1 MNNRGFTLL
10 ELIIVIAIIGI
21 MTSVTLVYLGDS
33 RKDRELEVAA
43 REVAAA
49 VREAQNNALTGKNAS
64 STCNSYVFTYGG
76 SNYSVS
82 NNSGCSNPPIQYTL
96 KNKVTFQNSGSFSFS
111 IPFGVL
117 SPNNN
122 TVITLQNQT
131 STTIKTINVCV
142 YPPGRVEEKR
152 IGEGC

>member
-1 MNNRGFTLL
+1 MHRKGFTLL
-10 ELIIVIAIIGI
+10 ELMIVIAIIGT
-21 MTSVTLVYLGDS
+21 MASVTLTYLGGS

-64 STCNSYVFTYGG
+64 STCSSYVFTYGG

-82 NNSGCSNPPIQYTL
+82 NNSECINSPIQYTL
-96 KNKVTFQNSGSFSFS
+96 KNRVTFQNSGSLSFS

-117 SPNNN
+117 SPDNNA
-122 TVITLQNQT
+122 VLTLRNQT
-131 STTIKTINVCV
+131 GKTINVCV